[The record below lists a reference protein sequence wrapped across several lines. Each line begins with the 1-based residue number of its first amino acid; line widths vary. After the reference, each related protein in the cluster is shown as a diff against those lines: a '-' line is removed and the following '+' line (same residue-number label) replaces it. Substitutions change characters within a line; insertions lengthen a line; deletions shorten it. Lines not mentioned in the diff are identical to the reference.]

1 MAGKAETLLKDY
13 HAKRD
18 FTKTQE
24 PSGSDSAPAS
34 GNRFVVQK
42 HDATRLHFDFRIELD
57 GVLKSWAVTKGPS
70 DNPADKRLA
79 VRVEDHPVDYG
90 SFEGTIP
97 QDEYGG
103 GTVMLWDQGTW
114 EPIGDPSAG
123 LEGGDLKMVLRGQRM
138 QGEWVLVHMKGR
150 DTKRKSGPARE
161 NWLLIKHKD
170 DFAKDAETLVP
181 KFTSSVS
188 TGRDM
193 AGIAKGLKPKKQT
206 ATKPDA
212 VWHSDP
218 DKAVDNPAPS
228 KPKKGSK
235 AQPPAYQSPHLATLV
250 TNIPSGTDWV
260 FEMKYDGYRC
270 QAAIAGDQV
279 QLFTRTGKD
288 WTEQF
293 AAIVPPLSRITKG
306 SALIDGELCAFDAKG
321 RTDFSTLKDHLS
333 NGGPLTF
340 FAFDLLE
347 KDGSDLT
354 GLKLT
359 ERKTKLE
366 ALLGKIDGS
375 SLVQFSAHV
384 TGNGQKVFDA
394 IAREGHE
401 GIIAKQADAPYRGD
415 RNRSWLKIKAAHRQE
430 FIIAGWS
437 PSAKKR
443 SFASLLL
450 GTWDN
455 GKLTY
460 RGRVGTGFTVDQADA
475 LQAQL
480 DSRIRKSSPF
490 VEVPKAIV
498 RTAHWVT
505 PELVAEIGYA
515 EFTPDG
521 ILRHPSFLGLRE
533 DKPAGDVGL
542 EEPIDDSGD
551 ATAKPAAK
559 PEARS
564 KVGPLT
570 DTAGIAA
577 AEAARIK
584 LTSPDR
590 IIYPGQGV
598 TKAGLVAYYAAVAER
613 MLPYLANRPLSLLRC
628 PQGRTKYCFFQKHD
642 TGGFPDGL
650 KSLMITEK
658 DGSKEDY
665 FYLDDLAGLI
675 AGTQMNVLEWHLWG
689 ARTNDVE
696 KPERIIFDIDP
707 DEGLD
712 FGDVRAAATDIR
724 DTLDALGLK
733 SYPLVSGGK
742 GVHVIA
748 PLTPKADWP
757 EVKAFC
763 KAVAQRLAEAQ
774 PDRFV
779 ATMSKAKRKGKLF
792 IDYLRNERGSTA
804 IAPWSSRSREGAPAA
819 VPVTWKELETVKAA
833 NQFTLEMAAERAQA
847 ADPWSDYFKI
857 DQSITKAMLKAVG
870 ATDVKASAR

>member
-1 MAGKAETLLKDY
+1 MASKAETLLKDY

-24 PSGSDSAPAS
+24 PSGRQSGPGA

-57 GVLKSWAVTKGPS
+57 GVLKSWAVTRGPS

-79 VRVEDHPVDYG
+79 VRVEDHPLDYG
-90 SFEGTIP
+90 NFEGTIP
-97 QDEYGG
+97 QNEYGG

-114 EPIGDPSAG
+114 EPIGDPHEG
-123 LEGGDLKMVLRGQRM
+123 LAGGDLKMRLHGQRM

-170 DFAKDAETLVP
+170 DFARDADTLVTG
-181 KFTSSVS
+181 FTTSVT

-193 AGIAKGLKPKKQT
+193 DAIAKGLKPKKSS
-206 ATKPDA
+206 ATKADA

-218 DKAVDNPAPS
+218 DKAVDNPIPAEPKGRS
-228 KPKKGSK
+228 KKLALPDFR
-235 AQPPAYQSPHLATLV
+235 PPQLATLV
-250 TNIPSGTDWV
+250 NDVPTGTDWV

-279 QLFTRTGKD
+279 RLYTRTGKD

-347 KDGSDLT
+347 LDGKDLT
-354 GLKLT
+354 KLKLT
-359 ERKTKLE
+359 ERKARLE
-366 ALLGKIDGS
+366 KLLGKIDGS

-394 IAREGHE
+394 ISAEGHE
-401 GIIAKQADAPYRGD
+401 GIIAKQADAPYRSE
-415 RNRSWLKIKAAHRQE
+415 RTRSWLKIKASRRQE
-430 FIIAGWS
+430 FVIAGWS
-437 PSAKKR
+437 PSAKKK

-450 GTWDN
+450 GTWEDN
-455 GKLTY
+455 KLIY
-460 RGRVGTGFTVDQADA
+460 RGRVGTGFSVDQADA
-475 LQAQL
+475 LQAEL
-480 DSRIRKSSPF
+480 DARSRKTSPF
-490 VEVPKAIV
+490 VDVPKPIA

-505 PELVAEIGYA
+505 PELVAEIGFA

-533 DKPAGDVGL
+533 DKAAGEVMLEQPVDQDSRANPA
-542 EEPIDDSGD
+542 S
-551 ATAKPAAK
+551 AAK
-559 PEARS
+559 P
-564 KVGPLT
+564 GPKGKASAGALT
-570 DTAGIAA
+570 DKAGMAA
-577 AEAARIK
+577 AEAAGIK

-590 IIYPGQGV
+590 VVYPGQGV

-628 PQGRTKYCFFQKHD
+628 PQGRSKYCFFQKHD

-650 KSLMITEK
+650 KSLLITEK

-675 AGTQMNVLEWHLWG
+675 AGTQMNVLEWHIWG
-689 ARTNDVE
+689 SRTADVE

-707 DEGLD
+707 DEGLG
-712 FGDVRAAATDIR
+712 FADVRAAATDIR

-748 PLTPKADWP
+748 PLTPRAEWP

-763 KAVAQRLAEAQ
+763 KAVAQLLAKHQ

-819 VPVTWKELETVKAA
+819 VPVTWQELADVTAA
-833 NQFTLEMAAERAQA
+833 NQFSLAIAAERAKA
-847 ADPWSDYFKI
+847 SDPWSDYFER

-870 ATDVKASAR
+870 AAES